1 MLGSI
6 AAQVRSE
13 HAQTGRRPLGQ
24 VRIQVRRHVPWSGSA
39 VSSSPRHEPRTNEL
53 TRQKIQRRVIAGSL
67 RRLGRGRGFACLECQ
82 CQ

>member
-24 VRIQVRRHVPWSGSA
+24 VRIQVRRHVPWSGSERWRFLFPH
-39 VSSSPRHEPRTNEL
+39 VMNLVRT
-53 TRQKIQRRVIAGSL
+53 S
-67 RRLGRGRGFACLECQ
+67 
-82 CQ
+82 